1 MIAGAV
7 VGATPVN
14 LRRDPQSINI
24 TMQLK
29 VMHLNIRSDLLTLRV
44 LGYYLPV
51 VQTFTPL
58 KTTLVMMGE
67 GFEAG

>member
-1 MIAGAV
+1 
-7 VGATPVN
+7 
-14 LRRDPQSINI
+14 
-24 TMQLK
+24 
-29 VMHLNIRSDLLTLRV
+29 MHLNIQSDLLTLRV

-67 GFEAG
+67 GVEAG